1 MNDYAVLHE
10 PYAAL
15 VRVALRQ
22 ASPEGAVVAL
32 DLAAGDGHKTTW
44 LASVAQPG
52 AWVLAL
58 DHDRTQIACRKSSG
72 VAYLVADAHHLPLGT
87 AQVDLIWCI
96 AALHL
101 FADRAGVLDEIQRTL
116 RPRGTV
122 VLAVAGDYWIR
133 RRTWPAGSVPSAM
146 QPPEPADDLGG
157 TLRRTVEERGFADV
171 RIAAYLLE
179 AADQAIEVA
188 WMPLVDAATVQ
199 LKTVSGA
206 TGVPGLPV
214 NIGEPEIAAVL
225 LIVSGRK
232 RAG

>member
-10 PYAAL
+10 PYAEL
-15 VRVALRQ
+15 VRSALLQ
-22 ASPEGAVVAL
+22 ASPDGAVVAL
-32 DLAAGDGHKTTW
+32 DLAAGDGHKTAW

-58 DHDRTQIACRKSSG
+58 DHDRMQIACRKSAG

-96 AALHL
+96 AAMHL
-101 FADRAGVLDEIQRTL
+101 FADQAGVLAEIQRTL
-116 RPRGTV
+116 RPGGTV
-122 VLAVAGDYWIR
+122 VLAVAGDYWVR
-133 RRTWPAGSVPSAM
+133 RRTWPAGLVPSAM

-157 TLRRTVEERGFADV
+157 TLRRTVEASGLADV
-171 RIAAYLLE
+171 QIAAYLLE
-179 AADQAIEVA
+179 SAGQAVELA

-199 LKTVSGA
+199 LKTASGA
-206 TGVPGLPV
+206 NGVLGLPV

-232 RAG
+232 RVG

>member
-10 PYAAL
+10 PYAEL
-15 VRVALRQ
+15 IRVALSQ

-32 DLAAGDGHKTTW
+32 DLAAGDGHKTAW
-44 LASVAQPG
+44 LAAMSQPG
-52 AWVLAL
+52 GCVLAL
-58 DHDRTQIACRKSSG
+58 DLDRTQLADRKSAG
-72 VAYLVADAHHLPLGT
+72 VAYLVADTHHLPLGT
-87 AQVDLIWCI
+87 AQVDLIWCV

-101 FADRAGVLDEIQRTL
+101 FADQAGVLEEIQRTL
-116 RPRGTV
+116 RPGGTV
-122 VLAVAGDYWIR
+122 VLAVAGDYWVR

-157 TLRRTVEERGFADV
+157 TLRRTVEASGLADV

-179 AADQAIEVA
+179 AADQPVELA
-188 WMPLVDAATVQ
+188 WMPLVDAATVH
-199 LKTVSGA
+199 LKTASAAIGA
-206 TGVPGLPV
+206 PGLPV

-232 RAG
+232 CVG